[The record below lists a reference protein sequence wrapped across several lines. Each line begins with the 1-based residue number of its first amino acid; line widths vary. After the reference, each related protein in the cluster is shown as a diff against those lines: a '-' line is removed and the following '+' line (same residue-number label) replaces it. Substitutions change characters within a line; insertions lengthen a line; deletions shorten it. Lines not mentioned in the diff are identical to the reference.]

1 MSEIKTSHFRWNR
14 RIEFA
19 ETDAAGIAHFS
30 TFLIVMEQA
39 EHALFRSLGLSV
51 FSQLDVVIGSTAWP
65 GSPASIEAIGDASN
79 LILTWPRVRCECEY
93 FSPARFEDELIVEIW
108 IGRLGTKSMTLSHQI
123 WRDKTLLARGKM
135 VTVCSIKNRT
145 TGQLVGC
152 PIPQG
157 LRDSFARWHDPEP
170 DTPLN

>member
-1 MSEIKTSHFRWNR
+1 MLEIKASHFRWNR
-14 RIEFA
+14 RVEFA

-39 EHALFRSLGLSV
+39 EHALFRSLGLSIFCPV
-51 FSQLDVVIGSTAWP
+51 DAISGSAAWL
-65 GSPASIEAIGDASN
+65 GAFGDAAN

-93 FSPARFEDELIVEIW
+93 FSPARFEEELIVEVW
-108 IGRLGTKSMTLSHQI
+108 IARLGSKSMTLLHQI
-123 WRDKTLLARGKM
+123 WRDQTLLARGKM

-157 LRDSFARWHDPEP
+157 LRDSFARWHDPDPEP
-170 DTPLN
+170 DTPRN